1 MRNDGPVILITGTRK
16 GIGAHLASHFLSA
29 GYHVAGC
36 SRSPGTI
43 NHERYVHFELDVA
56 DESAVATMVHQ
67 VVHQFGRIDALINNA
82 GVAAMNHFLT
92 TPRATLERLTN
103 TNFAGTFLV
112 SREVSKQMMRQRSG
126 RIVNFSTVAVPLNL
140 AGEAV
145 YAATKSAVETLT
157 RVMAKEMGGYGITV
171 NAIGPTPV
179 ETDLIKAVPKNK
191 IDELIAQ
198 QSIKRLGT
206 FDDVTNVIDFYLKQE
221 SSSISG
227 QVIYLGGVF

>member
-1 MRNDGPVILITGTRK
+1 MKSERPVLLITGTRK
-16 GIGAHLASHFLSA
+16 GIGAHLASHFLSE
-29 GYHVAGC
+29 GFCVVGC
-36 SRSPGTI
+36 SRSAGTI
-43 NHERYVHFELDVA
+43 SHDKYLHFELDVA
-56 DESAVATMVHQ
+56 DEPAVAAMVHQ
-67 VVHQFGRIDALINNA
+67 VVARYGRIDALINNA

-92 TPRATLERLTN
+92 TPSGSLERLSN
-103 TNFAGTFLV
+103 TNLVGTFLV
-112 SREVSKQMMRQRSG
+112 SREVAKQMIRQRSG
-126 RIVNFSTVAVPLNL
+126 RIVNFSTVAVPLNI

-157 RVMAKEMGGYGITV
+157 RVMAKELGSYGITV
-171 NAIGPTPV
+171 NAVGPTPV

-206 FDDVTNVIDFYLKQE
+206 FEDVINVVDFFVKQD
-221 SSSISG
+221 SSFVSG